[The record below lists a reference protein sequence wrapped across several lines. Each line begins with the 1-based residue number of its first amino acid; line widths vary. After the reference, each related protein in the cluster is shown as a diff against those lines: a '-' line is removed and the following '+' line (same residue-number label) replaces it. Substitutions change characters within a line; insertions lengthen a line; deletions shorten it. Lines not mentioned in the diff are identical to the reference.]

1 MSRDKPNGRRAFLLE
16 FSKEVNERDFAT
28 QRALDHGQYLSDDK
42 LIALKAK
49 IKAPNPATT
58 LQLLHMNSSAGGAP
72 LQDQSSN
79 SSAEDIFPATT
90 SAYQKEQ
97 ISEMVQSLSE
107 KFKLYK
113 QQNCQV
119 GIGGPR
125 SSKHFRQYGM

>member
-1 MSRDKPNGRRAFLLE
+1 MSRDRPNGRRAFLLE
-16 FSKEVNERDFAT
+16 FSRELNERDFAT
-28 QRALDHGQYLSDDK
+28 QRALDQGQYLSDDK

-58 LQLLHMNSSAGGAP
+58 LQLLHMNSSAGAGA
-72 LQDQSSN
+72 LQDQTSN
-79 SSAEDIFPATT
+79 LSSAEDIFPPTT

-113 QQNCQV
+113 QQNC
-119 GIGGPR
+119 
-125 SSKHFRQYGM
+125 